1 MKDFFKIVTTY
12 SNRLWHSLNDLCF
25 LALKIQSQNIVH
37 LVLILNTFF
46 ICLISETDFHFLSVT
61 MLLSHISQS
70 LFSFL
75 LASSRHFGKSS
86 FSLLPFVYSIIPSS
100 RMSHI
105 FHSSFLNSADIQHLI
120 PGLIKQTLCQCFF
133 FLSSFYSLFLPN

>member
-1 MKDFFKIVTTY
+1 ML
-12 SNRLWHSLNDLCF
+12 SGS
-25 LALKIQSQNIVH
+25 LKIQSQNIVH
-37 LVLILNTFF
+37 LVLVLNTFF

-61 MLLSHISQS
+61 MLLSHISWS

-75 LASSRHFGKSS
+75 LASSRHFGKSC

-105 FHSSFLNSADIQHLI
+105 FHSSFLNSIDIQHLI

-133 FLSSFYSLFLPN
+133 FLQFLFTLFAKLTLLSY